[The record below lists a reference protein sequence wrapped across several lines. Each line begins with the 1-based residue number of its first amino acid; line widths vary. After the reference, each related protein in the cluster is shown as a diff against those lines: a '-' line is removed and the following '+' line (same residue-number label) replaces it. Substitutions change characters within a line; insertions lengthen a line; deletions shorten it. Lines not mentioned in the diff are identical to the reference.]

1 MERIRQFIREKPWAG
16 WIVALMILAA
26 AGVIIYQQNRP
37 KGIYD
42 AGSMTE
48 MVTIKYID
56 TGEEE
61 EIPRGRVDKMLR
73 DQQTGKVDPAKG
85 LINPKTGQ
93 PTGFPID
100 KRNWEAWINR
110 INEDRAQ
117 YGTSESVAPRNR
129 PTPTGPIPTPPPAP
143 KPGN

>member
-26 AGVIIYQQNRP
+26 AGFIIFRQNQSQGRFTP
-37 KGIYD
+37 
-42 AGSMTE
+42 ASMQE
-48 MVTIKYID
+48 YITIKYMD
-56 TGEEE
+56 TGDEER
-61 EIPRGRVDKMLR
+61 IPRGRVDKMLR
-73 DQQTGKVDPAKG
+73 DQGATLDPNKG

-100 KRNWEAWINR
+100 KDDWEAWIKR
-110 INEDRAQ
+110 INDDRAE
-117 YGTSESVAPRNR
+117 YGSGGVAPRTR
-129 PTPTGPIPTPPPAP
+129 PTPTDPAPTPPPAP